1 MPQTDYSTTRPVAI
15 EGALV
20 DIANNT
26 IESRVSTDPADIPFG
41 KPVKAETVAS
51 GVDKACLL
59 AVASTDTVMGL
70 AVHSNAYAKEEFGT
84 TGLKAGS
91 MVSVLRQGR
100 IWVKAG
106 VTVADGQRA
115 FYQTSTKKW
124 VIAAV
129 ALDTIDMTGQ
139 CVFRSSGVLDQLV
152 QLEVDMVNKP

>member
-1 MPQTDYSTTRPVAI
+1 MPQTDYSTSRPVTI
-15 EGALV
+15 EGGLV
-20 DIANNT
+20 DIADNT
-26 IESRVSTDPADIPFG
+26 IESRVSVGVDDIPFG
-41 KPVKAETVAS
+41 KPVKTVNVAS
-51 GVDKACLL
+51 GIDKGCEL
-59 AVASTDTVMGL
+59 ATLSTDTVMGL
-70 AVHSNAYAKEEFGT
+70 AVHGNAYAKEEFGT

-91 MVSVLRQGR
+91 MISVLRSGR

-115 FYQTSTKKW
+115 YYQTSTKKW

-129 ALDTIDMTGQ
+129 ALDTIDMIGQ

>member
-1 MPQTDYSTTRPVAI
+1 MPQTDYSTSRPVAI
-15 EGALV
+15 EGGLV
-20 DIANNT
+20 DIADNT
-26 IESRVSTDPADIPFG
+26 IESRVSVGVDDIPFG
-41 KPVKAETVAS
+41 KPVKTVNVAS
-51 GVDKACLL
+51 GIDKGCEL
-59 AVASTDTVMGL
+59 ATLSTDTVMGL
-70 AVHSNAYAKEEFGT
+70 AVYSNAYAKEEFGT

-91 MVSVLRQGR
+91 MISVLRSGR
-100 IWVKAG
+100 IQVKAG

-115 FYQTSTKKW
+115 YYQTSTKKW